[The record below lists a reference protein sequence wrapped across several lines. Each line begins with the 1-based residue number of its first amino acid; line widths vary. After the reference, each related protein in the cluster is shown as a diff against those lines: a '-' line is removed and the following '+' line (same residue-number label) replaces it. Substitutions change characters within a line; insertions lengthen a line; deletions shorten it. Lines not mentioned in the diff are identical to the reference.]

1 MRKGHIIAAVV
12 SLVLFAW
19 VIAHVGLSAMLVQ
32 LRAMRVALPIV
43 LVLSVLRL
51 FLQSITWSASL
62 EGEHVSVNTAKLMGV
77 RLASQSMGYL
87 TVLGPVISEPMKIKL
102 LGTSTE
108 PTVTATFLDNGVYWF
123 TSALLAIVGIVSLP
137 LSLPFV
143 AVRGAAY
150 HSIPAVLALALMA
163 LVITRRDP
171 ILSGV
176 VRALGKKS
184 PSWLARAEQ
193 FESSSRRYR
202 VNQPALVRR
211 MFWIDVACQA
221 LIASEVV
228 VVLRSLH
235 LSIHFFTILVI
246 EGVTRGLK
254 MLSGWIP
261 ARLGSDEGGAISA
274 FALTGLS
281 PMLGLA
287 LALTRRVRDLLW
299 ALIGIVWLGWNS
311 RGTKRSNNTAR
322 PIPTILAKEI
332 LQCKP

>member
-1 MRKGHIIAAVV
+1 MRKGHLITAVTA
-12 SLVLFAW
+12 LVIFGW
-19 VIAHVGLSAMLVQ
+19 VIVHVGLSAILVH
-32 LRAMRVALPIV
+32 LKAMRVAIPIV
-43 LVLSVLRL
+43 LALSVVRL
-51 FLQSITWSASL
+51 LLQSITWSASL
-62 EGEHVSVNTAKLMGV
+62 EGEHVSVNTTKLIGV
-77 RLASQSMGYL
+77 RLAAQSMGYL
-87 TVLGPVISEPMKIKL
+87 TVFGPVISEPLKIKL

-108 PTVTATFLDNGVYWF
+108 PTVTATFLDDGVYWF
-123 TSALLAIVGIVSLP
+123 TSALLAIVGIV
-137 LSLPFV
+137 SLPFV

-163 LVITRRDP
+163 FAITRRNP

-176 VRALGKKS
+176 VRAVGKKA
-184 PSWLARAEQ
+184 PSWLAHAEQ
-193 FESSSRRYR
+193 FESSIRSYR

-228 VVLRSLH
+228 AVLWSLH

-299 ALIGIVWLGWNS
+299 ALIGIIWLGWNS
-311 RGTKRSNNTAR
+311 RGTRQSQNTAR
-322 PIPTILAKEI
+322 PIPSIFAKEV
-332 LQCKP
+332 LQCKR

>member
-1 MRKGHIIAAVV
+1 MRKSHLIAPFTA
-12 SLVLFAW
+12 LVLFGW
-19 VIAHVGLSAMLVQ
+19 VIAHVGLSAILVQ
-32 LRAMRVALPIV
+32 LKAMRVALPIV
-43 LVLSVLRL
+43 LALSVLRL
-51 FLQSITWSASL
+51 LLQSITWSASL
-62 EGEHVSVNTAKLMGV
+62 EGEHVSVSTAKLMGV

-87 TVLGPVISEPMKIKL
+87 TVLGPVISEPLKIKL

-108 PTVTATFLDNGVYWF
+108 PTVTATFLDDGVYWF

-137 LSLPFV
+137 LV

-163 LVITRRDP
+163 FAITRRNP

-176 VRALGKKS
+176 VRALGKA
-184 PSWLARAEQ
+184 PSWLARAEH
-193 FESSSRRYR
+193 FESSIRNYR
-202 VNQPALVRR
+202 LNQPALVRR

-228 VVLRSLH
+228 VVLWSLH

-274 FALTGLS
+274 FALTGLT

-299 ALIGIVWLGWNS
+299 ALIGIVWLGWNA

-322 PIPTILAKEI
+322 PIPPILAKEV

>member
-1 MRKGHIIAAVV
+1 MRKGHIVATVV
-12 SLVLFAW
+12 ALVLFAW
-19 VIAHVGLSAMLVQ
+19 VIAHVGPATMLGQ
-32 LRAMRVALPIV
+32 LKAMRVALPIV
-43 LVLSVLRL
+43 LALSVLRL
-51 FLQSITWSASL
+51 LLQSITWSASL
-62 EGEHVSVNTAKLMGV
+62 EGEHVSVNTTKLMGV

-102 LGTSTE
+102 LGTSSE

-137 LSLPFV
+137 FV
-143 AVRGAAY
+143 AARGAAY

-163 LVITRRDP
+163 FVITRRNP

-176 VRALGKKS
+176 VRALGKKA

-193 FESSSRRYR
+193 FESSIRRYR

-311 RGTKRSNNTAR
+311 RGMKRSNNTAR
-322 PIPTILAKEI
+322 PIPTILAKEV